1 MAMQWGRKE
10 SIIWPPHSPIYT
22 YGAIFLSLVATGLFL
37 YLRFSF
43 ALTPLQQFYL
53 PYYVRTAAVGAIHQT
68 DKYQLLAVM
77 DGKMHSRLALEEDV
91 TEGTTPEPGGKHLP
105 LQLSPKARAAGI
117 RYLYRGPKVPY
128 LNKPLNAYFQ
138 TAVYAGD
145 SLWTIFR
152 LPLPF
157 GLAGLVLQLPFAI
170 PRDIKRRKEMKYG
183 RRLRGPERLTPKQF
197 NKKVQGDG
205 IGIKT
210 DGMKDLLRIPAKAEA
225 QHIQIIADTGAG
237 KTTII
242 LQMLRQMRGR
252 GDSAII
258 YDPALEFT
266 RRFYNAKRGDVILNP
281 LDKRCPY
288 WGPAEELRRSSE
300 ADAIAVSLFQP
311 PQDKK
316 GEFFIEIPQ
325 QIFAHLLRYGPTPQ
339 ELIQWMSDPKEIDHR
354 VAGTEVANYI
364 DRAAGPQRVGVLA
377 SLSKVAKSLR
387 LLPQKGAGNGEWT
400 ATEWAETRQGWIF
413 ITSLP
418 AEREALRPL
427 QSVWIDMLVLR
438 LLNEPKAGQKRV
450 WFVLDELASLQ
461 RLPQFH
467 TALTENRK
475 SNNPII
481 MGFQGKAQLEVIYGH
496 LAEVMLSQPSTSIY
510 LKTKE
515 PKAGEWVSQGIG
527 KVEIERMKE
536 TRFDGS
542 RSGKNFTLDRQIEP
556 VVLESEI
563 SGLPDLHAF
572 MKYEN
577 YVTGFSF
584 PYLDIEGDATAF
596 DARELPDDKLTYD
609 PKNVRG
615 ATATPGAPKASPFA
629 DLSKPLEEK
638 TQQAVDGNPPFPTQA
653 HSPNG
658 AAAKKPNRAPANH
671 PEQQTGLPFREEIP
685 DPGQLLKEVNSDQA
699 PGIHIGG

>member
-10 SIIWPPHSPIYT
+10 SIIWPPHSPIYS
-22 YGAIFLSLVATGLFL
+22 YGAIFLSVVATGLFL

-53 PYYVRTAAVGAIHQT
+53 PYYVRSAVVGAMHQT
-68 DKYQLLAVM
+68 DQYQLLAVM
-77 DGKMHSRLALEEDV
+77 DGNMRSRLALEEDV
-91 TEGTTPEPGGKHLP
+91 SEGTTPEPGGKHLP
-105 LQLSPKARAAGI
+105 LQLSPKARAAGL
-117 RYLYRGPKVPY
+117 RYLYRGPKIPY

-138 TAVYAGD
+138 NAVYAGD
-145 SLWTIFR
+145 NLWTIFR
-152 LPLPF
+152 LPLLF

-210 DGMKDLLRIPAKAEA
+210 DGMKELLRIPAKAEA

-242 LQMLRQMRGR
+242 LQMLRQIRGR

-266 RRFYNAKRGDVILNP
+266 RRFYDAKRGDVILNP

-364 DRAAGPQRVGVLA
+364 DRTASPQRVGVLA

-556 VVLESEI
+556 VVMESEI

-609 PKNVRG
+609 PKNLRG
-615 ATATPGAPKASPFA
+615 ATTAAAALRRSPFA

-638 TQQAVDGNPPFPTQA
+638 SQQTADGNLPFPVPA

-658 AAAKKPNRAPANH
+658 AAAKKPNRVPANQ

>member
-1 MAMQWGRKE
+1 MKWGRNE
-10 SIIWPPHSPIYT
+10 SVIWPPHGPVNT
-22 YGAIFLSLVATGLFL
+22 YAAVFLSFVAVCSLV

-53 PYYVRTAAVGAIHQT
+53 PYYVRSGVQGLMHKT
-68 DKYQLLAVM
+68 DKYELVM
-77 DGKMHSRLALEEDV
+77 VLDREGPARLATNDDV
-91 TEGTTPEPGGKHLP
+91 ITRKKQSTPGSKQLP
-105 LQLSPKARAAGI
+105 LELSPAGI
-117 RYLYRGPKVPY
+117 SKGLIYIYQYPKTAY
-128 LNKPLNAYFQ
+128 QNKPLHAYFHS
-138 TAVYAGD
+138 AVYDGQD
-145 SLWTIFR
+145 LWEIFR
-152 LPLPF
+152 SPLLF
-157 GLAGLVLQLPFAI
+157 GVAVFALQLPFAI
-170 PRDIKRRKEMKYG
+170 SRDMARRRELRYG
-183 RRLRGPERLTPKQF
+183 RRLRGPERVTPKEF
-197 NKKVQGDG
+197 NRKVQGDG
-205 IGIKT
+205 IGLKT
-210 DGMKDLLRIPAKAEA
+210 DFMRDMVRIPARAEA
-225 QHIQIIADTGAG
+225 QHIQVIGDTGAG

-242 LQMLRQMRGR
+242 LQVLRQIRAR

-266 RRFYNAKRGDVILNP
+266 RRFYEPSRGDVILNP

-288 WGPAEELRRSSE
+288 WGPSEELRRSSE
-300 ADAIAVSLFQP
+300 ADALAVSLFQP

-316 GEFFIEIPQ
+316 GEFFVEIPQ
-325 QIFAHLLRYGPTPQ
+325 QIFAHLLRYGPSPK
-339 ELIQWMSDPKEIDHR
+339 ELIEWMSTPAEIDRR

-387 LLPQKGAGNGEWT
+387 LLPEKGSGNGAWS
-400 ATEWAETRQGWIF
+400 ATEWSETRRGWIF

-438 LLNEPKAGQKRV
+438 LLNEPKPGQKRV

-461 RLPQFH
+461 RLPQLA

-527 KVEIERMKE
+527 KVEVERMKE

-542 RSGKNFTLDRQIEP
+542 RSGRNFTLDRQIEP
-556 VVLESEI
+556 VVLESEV

-572 MKYEN
+572 MKYGN
-577 YVTGFSF
+577 FVTGFSF
-584 PYLDIEGDATAF
+584 PYLDVLSTSIAF
-596 DARELPDDKLTYD
+596 EPRELENERLIYD
-609 PKNVRG
+609 PKNLGAAVPTTVSA
-615 ATATPGAPKASPFA
+615 ATAGTPLSPFA
-629 DLSKPLEEK
+629 DPDKPLEPPKAPRSQRPSTAIQNAQSRFFEAPEE
-638 TQQAVDGNPPFPTQA
+638 TTASSVAQAAGAEDRNDLPPA
-653 HSPNG
+653 
-658 AAAKKPNRAPANH
+658 
-671 PEQQTGLPFREEIP
+671 
-685 DPGQLLKEVNSDQA
+685 V
-699 PGIHIGG
+699 HIGG

>member
-1 MAMQWGRKE
+1 MKWGRNE
-10 SIIWPPHSPIYT
+10 SVIWPPHGPVNT
-22 YGAIFLSLVATGLFL
+22 YGAVFLSFVTVCLLA

-53 PYYVRTAAVGAIHQT
+53 PYYVRSGVQGLMHKT
-68 DKYQLLAVM
+68 DKYELVM
-77 DGKMHSRLALEEDV
+77 VLDREGPARLATNDDV
-91 TEGTTPEPGGKHLP
+91 ITRKKQSTPGSKQLP
-105 LQLSPKARAAGI
+105 LELSPAGI
-117 RYLYRGPKVPY
+117 SKGFIYIYQYPKTAY
-128 LNKPLNAYFQ
+128 QNKPLYAYFQ
-138 TAVYAGD
+138 SAVYDGQD
-145 SLWTIFR
+145 LWDIFR
-152 LPLPF
+152 SPLLF
-157 GLAGLVLQLPFAI
+157 GVAVFALQLPFAMS
-170 PRDIKRRKEMKYG
+170 RDMARRRELRYG
-183 RRLRGPERLTPKQF
+183 RRLRGPERVTPKEF
-197 NKKVQGDG
+197 NRKVKGDG
-205 IGIKT
+205 IGLKT
-210 DGMKDLLRIPAKAEA
+210 DFMRDMVRIPARAEA
-225 QHIQIIADTGAG
+225 QHIQVIGDTGAG

-242 LQMLRQMRGR
+242 LQVLRQIRAR

-266 RRFYNAKRGDVILNP
+266 RRFYETSRGDVILNP

-288 WGPAEELRRSSE
+288 WGPSEELRRSSE
-300 ADAIAVSLFQP
+300 ADALAVSLFQP

-316 GEFFIEIPQ
+316 GEFFVEIPQ
-325 QIFAHLLRYGPTPQ
+325 QIFAHLLRYGPSPK
-339 ELIQWMSDPKEIDHR
+339 ELIEWMSTPAEIDRR

-387 LLPQKGAGNGEWT
+387 LLPEKGSGNGAWS
-400 ATEWAETRQGWIF
+400 ATEWSETRRGWIF

-438 LLNEPKAGQKRV
+438 LLNEPKPGQKRV

-461 RLPQFH
+461 RLPQLA

-475 SNNPII
+475 SDNPII

-527 KVEIERMKE
+527 KVEVERMKE

-542 RSGKNFTLDRQIEP
+542 RSGRNFTLDRQIEP

-572 MKYEN
+572 MKYGN
-577 YVTGFSF
+577 FVTGFSF
-584 PYLDIEGDATAF
+584 PYLDVLSTSIAF
-596 DARELPDDKLTYD
+596 EPRELENDRLIYD
-609 PKNVRG
+609 PKNLGAAVPTTVTA
-615 ATATPGAPKASPFA
+615 ATAGTPLSPFA
-629 DLSKPLEEK
+629 DSDKPLERPTVTRSRRSFTAIQHAQSRFFDAPEG
-638 TQQAVDGNPPFPTQA
+638 TTASSEAQAAGAEDLNDLPPA
-653 HSPNG
+653 
-658 AAAKKPNRAPANH
+658 
-671 PEQQTGLPFREEIP
+671 
-685 DPGQLLKEVNSDQA
+685 V
-699 PGIHIGG
+699 HIGG

>member
-1 MAMQWGRKE
+1 MKWGRNE
-10 SIIWPPHSPIYT
+10 SVIWPPHGPINT
-22 YGAIFLSLVATGLFL
+22 YCAIFFSFLAACLFL

-43 ALTPLQQFYL
+43 GLAPLQQFYL
-53 PYYVRTAAVGAIHQT
+53 PYYVRSGVQGMMHKA
-68 DKYQLLAVM
+68 DKYQLLMVL
-77 DGKMHSRLALEEDV
+77 GKAGPARLATDEDV
-91 TEGTTPEPGGKHLP
+91 VSRKQRAAPGGKVLS
-105 LQLSPKARAAGI
+105 LELSPAGI
-117 RYLYRGPKVPY
+117 SKGLIYVYQQPKTSYP
-128 LNKPLNAYFQ
+128 NKPLYAYFQ
-138 TAVYAGD
+138 GAIYGGED
-145 SLWTIFR
+145 LWDIFR
-152 LPLPF
+152 MPLLF
-157 GLAGLVLQLPFAI
+157 GLAALALQLPFSIA
-170 PRDIKRRKEMKYG
+170 RDVTRRKELRYG
-183 RRLRGPERLTPKQF
+183 RRLRGPERLTPKEF
-197 NKKVQGDG
+197 NDKVKGDG
-205 IGIKT
+205 IGLKT
-210 DGMKDLLRIPAKAEA
+210 DYMKDMLRIPARAEA
-225 QHIQIIADTGAG
+225 QHIQVIGDTGSG

-242 LQMLRQMRGR
+242 LQALRQIRAR

-266 RRFYNAKRGDVILNP
+266 SRFYDPSRGDVILNP

-288 WGPAEELRRSSE
+288 WGPSEELRRSSE
-300 ADAIAVSLFQP
+300 ADALAASLFQP

-316 GEFFIEIPQ
+316 GEFFVEIPQ
-325 QIFAHLLRYGPTPQ
+325 QIFAHLLRYGPSPT
-339 ELIQWMSDPKEIDHR
+339 ELIEWMSNPAEIDRR

-387 LLPQKGAGNGEWT
+387 LLPRKGDGNGEWS
-400 ATEWAETRQGWIF
+400 ATGWSETRKGWIF

-438 LLNEPKAGQKRV
+438 LLNEPKPGQKRV

-461 RLPQFH
+461 RLPQLA

-527 KVEIERMKE
+527 KVEVERMKE

-542 RSGKNFTLDRQIEP
+542 RSGRNFTLDRQIEP

-572 MKYEN
+572 MKYGN
-577 YVTGFSF
+577 FVTGFSF
-584 PYLDIEGDATAF
+584 PYLDVLSSAIPFEP
-596 DARELPDDKLTYD
+596 RELENDRLIYD
-609 PKNVRG
+609 PKNLRG
-615 ATATPGAPKASPFA
+615 GASTAGMKDAGGAANSLRTSPFE
-629 DLSKPLEEK
+629 DVEKPLEPLAPVGKPAARKKARERLIE
-638 TQQAVDGNPPFPTQA
+638 TLPELPLGENAV
-653 HSPNG
+653 
-658 AAAKKPNRAPANH
+658 
-671 PEQQTGLPFREEIP
+671 IP
-685 DPGQLLKEVNSDQA
+685 YVSQPGQEQPPA
-699 PGIHIGG
+699 ITIEG